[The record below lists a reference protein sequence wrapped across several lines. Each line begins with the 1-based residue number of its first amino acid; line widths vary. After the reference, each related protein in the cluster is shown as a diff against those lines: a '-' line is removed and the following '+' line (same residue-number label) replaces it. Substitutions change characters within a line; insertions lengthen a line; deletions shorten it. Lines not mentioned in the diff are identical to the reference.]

1 MAYPYSHPS
10 ETRVLSRYFGDPEA
24 RTLKGW
30 EQRGGYQP
38 LRKALGMT
46 PEAIVDVVKASGLRG
61 RGGAGFPTGMKWGF
75 MPKKVPGNPHYLV
88 CNADESEPGTFK
100 DRELMRWT
108 PHALIEGCVIGA
120 HAIHAEHAYIYIRGE
135 FFEAAQIMAR
145 AIEEAYAAGY
155 LGKDILGTGITID
168 LTLHLGAGAYICGEE
183 TGLLNSLEGR
193 RGEPRVKP
201 PYPAIAGAFGKPTA
215 VNNVESLI
223 AAALIVQN
231 GAEWY
236 KQWGTE
242 KSTGTKLFCVSGHV
256 KRPGNYEV
264 PLGFNF
270 KEFIYDVCGGT
281 PDGRPVKAVIPGG
294 SSVPILTGDELDVA
308 MDYEA
313 MAAAGT
319 MLGCGSVIVM
329 DDTTNI
335 VKQVRRMVEFY
346 AHESCGQCTPCRE
359 GTAWATKILRRIED
373 GRGVPDDIDTLLA
386 ISENMTGRTICVLS
400 DSAAA
405 PIVSSIQKFRADF
418 DALMAPEPALS
429 GAGTAGAA
437 HGSVR

>member
-1 MAYPYSHPS
+1 MAYPYRHPS
-10 ETRVLSRYFGDPEA
+10 ETLVLAEHFGDPEA

-30 EQRGGYQP
+30 EARGGYKA
-38 LRKALGMT
+38 LRKALGM
-46 PEAIVDVVKASGLRG
+46 ERKQIIDEVKASGLRG
-61 RGGAGFPTGMKWGF
+61 RGGAGFPTGVKWSF
-75 MPKKVPGNPHYLV
+75 MPMNSGKQHYLL

-108 PHALIEGCVIGA
+108 PHSLIEGCLIGA
-120 HAIHAEHAYIYIRGE
+120 YAIQASHAYIYIRGE
-135 FFEAAQIMAR
+135 FFETAQILAR

-155 LGKDILGTGITID
+155 LGKNVFGSGHDID
-168 LTLHLGAGAYICGEE
+168 LTLHIGAGAYICGEE

-193 RGEPRVKP
+193 RGEPRIKP
-201 PYPAIAGAFGKPTA
+201 PFPAISGAFRFPTA

-223 AAALIVQN
+223 AAAHVVLN
-231 GAEWY
+231 GADWY

-281 PDGRPVKAVIPGG
+281 PSGRPIKAVIPGG
-294 SSVPILTGDELDVA
+294 SSVPILTADELDIG

-329 DDTTNI
+329 DDTVNI
-335 VKQVRRMVEFY
+335 VKQVRRMVDFY

-359 GTAWATKILRRIED
+359 GTSWAAKILKRIER
-373 GRGVPDDIDTLLA
+373 GRGHPDDIQTLLD
-386 ISENMTGRTICVLS
+386 ISDNMSGKTICVLS
-400 DSAAA
+400 DAAAA
-405 PIVSSIQKFRADF
+405 PITSSIQKFRADYE
-418 DALMAPEPALS
+418 AMMAPE
-429 GAGTAGAA
+429 TARTRVA
-437 HGSVR
+437 V

>member
-1 MAYPYSHPS
+1 MAYPYRHPS
-10 ETRVLSRYFGDPEA
+10 EVQVLSKYFGDPEA

-30 EQRGGYQP
+30 EARGGYQA
-38 LRKALGMT
+38 LRKALGMS
-46 PEAIVDVVKASGLRG
+46 PADIVNEVKASGLRG
-61 RGGAGFPTGMKWGF
+61 RGGAGFPTGMKWSF
-75 MPKKVPGNPHYLV
+75 MPPKGDKPHFLV

-100 DRELMRWT
+100 DRELIRWT
-108 PHALIEGCVIGA
+108 PHALVEGCLLGA
-120 HAIHAEHAYIYIRGE
+120 YAIRAEHAFIYIRGE
-135 FFEAAQIMAR
+135 FFEPAQVLAR
-145 AIEEAYAAGY
+145 AIEEAYEAGY
-155 LGKDILGTGITID
+155 AGRNVMGSGIDID
-168 LTLHLGAGAYICGEE
+168 VTLHLGAGAYICGEE

-193 RGEPRVKP
+193 RGEPRIKP
-201 PYPAIAGAFGKPTA
+201 PFPAIAGAFRLPTA

-223 AAALIVQN
+223 AAAHVVQN

-281 PDGRPVKAVIPGG
+281 PDGRPIKAVIPGG
-294 SSVPILTGDELDVA
+294 SSVPMLTADELDIG

-329 DDTTNI
+329 DDTTDI
-335 VKQVRRMVEFY
+335 VKQVRRMVDFY

-359 GTAWATKILRRIED
+359 GTAWAGKILRRIENGHGSEAD
-373 GRGVPDDIDTLLA
+373 LQTLME
-386 ISENMTGRTICVLS
+386 ISDNMSGKTICVLS
-400 DSAAA
+400 DACAA
-405 PIVSSIQKFRADF
+405 PITSSIQKFRGDYLAR
-418 DALMAPEPALS
+418 MRRPEPAV
-429 GAGTAGAA
+429 AA
-437 HGSVR
+437 AR

>member
-1 MAYPYSHPS
+1 MAYPYRHPS
-10 ETRVLSRYFGDPEA
+10 EVQVLSKYFGDPEA

-30 EQRGGYQP
+30 EARGGYQA
-38 LRKALGMT
+38 LRKALGMS
-46 PEAIVDVVKASGLRG
+46 PADIVGEVKASGLRG
-61 RGGAGFPTGMKWGF
+61 RGGAGFPTGMKWSF
-75 MPKKVPGNPHYLV
+75 MPPKGDKPHFLV

-100 DRELMRWT
+100 DRELIRWT
-108 PHALIEGCVIGA
+108 PHALVEGCLLGA
-120 HAIHAEHAYIYIRGE
+120 YAIRAEHAFIYIRGE
-135 FFEAAQIMAR
+135 FFEPAQVLAR
-145 AIEEAYAAGY
+145 AIEEAYEAGY
-155 LGKDILGTGITID
+155 AGRNVMGSGIDID
-168 LTLHLGAGAYICGEE
+168 VTLHLGAGAYICGEE

-193 RGEPRVKP
+193 RGEPRIKP
-201 PYPAIAGAFGKPTA
+201 PFPAIAGAFRLPTA

-223 AAALIVQN
+223 AAAHIVQN

-294 SSVPILTGDELDVA
+294 SSVPMLTADELDIG

-329 DDTTNI
+329 DDTTDI
-335 VKQVRRMVEFY
+335 VKQVRRMVDFY

-359 GTAWATKILRRIED
+359 GTAWAGKILRRIENGHGSEAD
-373 GRGVPDDIDTLLA
+373 LQTLME
-386 ISENMTGRTICVLS
+386 ISDNMSGKTICVLS
-400 DSAAA
+400 DACAA
-405 PIVSSIQKFRADF
+405 PITSSIQKFRGDYLAR
-418 DALMAPEPALS
+418 MRRHEPAV
-429 GAGTAGAA
+429 AA
-437 HGSVR
+437 AR